1 MRIKNTFLLFVLT
14 LIITSL
20 KCTNNNPANSSTTKN
35 PQSTKKL
42 AIDPAILK
50 IYVNE
55 NGNVKLN
62 GEYVSLERLDII
74 IDSNKSNVKSVYYS
88 RYNAQEYEG
97 PKESLQVLG
106 ILIKY
111 RLPLMFYTDSTFS
124 QVAKMD

>member
-1 MRIKNTFLLFVLT
+1 LVVLT